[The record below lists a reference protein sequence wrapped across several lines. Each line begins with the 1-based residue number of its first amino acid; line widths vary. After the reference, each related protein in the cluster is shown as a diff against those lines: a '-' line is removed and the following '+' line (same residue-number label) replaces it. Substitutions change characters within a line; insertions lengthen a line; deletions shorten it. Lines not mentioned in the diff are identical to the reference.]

1 MLLLLRFSDL
11 TQRPKPR
18 TGFWLS
24 DTRQYG
30 FKCEVFIMK
39 CVVAVYAFIVRS
51 AASSCKGVV
60 PYSGELSSTKLLICS
75 MNQRHTSCSPTPGA
89 ITRALLYNDLVST
102 RHAR

>member
-24 DTRQYG
+24 DTRQNG

-39 CVVAVYAFIVRS
+39 CVVAVYALYS
-51 AASSCKGVV
+51 KPAYGSSPKQKL
-60 PYSGELSSTKLLICS
+60 PIGE
-75 MNQRHTSCSPTPGA
+75 
-89 ITRALLYNDLVST
+89 
-102 RHAR
+102 ARLDVCCADSV